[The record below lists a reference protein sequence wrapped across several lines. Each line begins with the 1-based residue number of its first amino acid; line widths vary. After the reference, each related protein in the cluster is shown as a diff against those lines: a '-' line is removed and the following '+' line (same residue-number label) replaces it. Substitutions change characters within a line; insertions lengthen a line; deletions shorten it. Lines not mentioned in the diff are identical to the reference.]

1 MKKDLSPLCRSFI
14 VQGSRYT
21 LGGLALLVIP
31 FLTYARAAT
40 VKFSLFGGAID
51 AQILILLLYTLVV
64 VHGVLFTL
72 LGPLILLGGLAY
84 VRRAQNLLDTTDE
97 TKVLLDLK
105 LRTAKLSLNGGT
117 LLDGVVT
124 YDDGSQEAFKLVS
137 HEKSQTLKN
146 LIAQSTQVDLF
157 GEPKSNPKPRILSTP
172 YGLLLE
178 QPNELGLIQ
187 SIFGFADKTKFLE
200 RRVKTRLL
208 SLSFLT
214 CSYLAFLSP
223 ISLNL
228 GMFPVQAK
236 PVLSVSVIA
245 YMIFL
250 IVDLFESRK
259 LARLTASLN
268 KVECQFTL
276 LKRGVLNWIHPKIS
290 RVNVIFQDGRQ
301 SQKTILFLESF
312 NKIPDGEPIYG
323 SAYLDSNGRIIGI
336 VNGATSLVR
345 SKVAFGA
352 MLPLVLYLVTIP
364 FYVSAL
370 QPDMRKEY
378 VCKSGPE
385 YYRQGLVFKAYG
397 WTEKSRKAMIE
408 AQQFDKETAE
418 KAKTYI
424 KTHLPLYP
432 ISKEAEQM
440 NIKGYNLMVTRR
452 TEGAVDAFKKCI
464 AKYPQFEWPYGNLG
478 SLYLK
483 SGDYKQ
489 AEFYLNKAISINPD
503 YVNALHHFTELEL
516 RQGHKEKALEF
527 LNRISSADPYESQ
540 VDLQKLAIEMSL

>member
-1 MKKDLSPLCRSFI
+1 MKRDLSPLSRSFI

-21 LGGLALLVIP
+21 LGGLALLAIP
-31 FLTYARAAT
+31 FLIYARSAT
-40 VKFSLFGGAID
+40 VKFSLLGGTID
-51 AQILILLLYTLVV
+51 AQILILLFYILAV
-64 VHGVLFTL
+64 VHAVLFTL

-84 VRRAQNLLDTTDE
+84 VRRAQNVLDTTNE

-105 LRTAKLSLNGGT
+105 LRTGKPSLNGGT

-124 YDDGSQEAFKLVS
+124 YNDGSQENFKLVS
-137 HEKSQTLKN
+137 NENRETLKN

-200 RRVKTRLL
+200 RRVKTRLM
-208 SLSFLT
+208 SLSFLAF
-214 CSYLAFLSP
+214 SYLVFLSP
-223 ISLNL
+223 FSLNL
-228 GMFPVQAK
+228 GMFPAQAK

-250 IVDLFESRK
+250 IVDLLESK
-259 LARLTASLN
+259 KMARLAQSLN
-268 KVECQFTL
+268 NVECQFTL
-276 LKRGVLNWIHPKIS
+276 LKRGILNWINPKIS

-312 NKIPDGEPIYG
+312 NKVPDGEPIYG

-370 QPDMRKEY
+370 QPDMYKES
-378 VCKSGPE
+378 VFKSGPE
-385 YYRQGLVFKAYG
+385 YYQQGLILKAYG

-408 AQQFDKETAE
+408 AQQFDEKTAE

-452 TEGAVDAFKKCI
+452 TEDAIDAFKKCI

-489 AEFYLNKAISINPD
+489 AEFYLTKAININPD
-503 YVNALHHFTELEL
+503 YVNALHHLTELEL
-516 RQGHKEKALEF
+516 RRGNKEKALEF

-540 VDLQKLAIEMSL
+540 VDLQKLAIKMSL